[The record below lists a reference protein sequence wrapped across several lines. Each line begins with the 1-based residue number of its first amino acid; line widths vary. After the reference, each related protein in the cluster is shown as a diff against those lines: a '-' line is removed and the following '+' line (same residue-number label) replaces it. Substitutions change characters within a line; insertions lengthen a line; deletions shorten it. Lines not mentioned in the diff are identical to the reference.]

1 MQAIQVARWFAFR
14 LLKMRLEAGLMFSVK
29 AAKATM
35 RPLQA
40 LLLVCSVTIA
50 ASSLKPVWAQDL
62 SPRAYLITPL
72 HFNALVTTYSFYSGS
87 ILLDGAAPVTGATGT
102 YSVPILGYYHSFNFL
117 GRSANLNAALPYAV
131 GHFQGNV
138 AGQPRTL
145 YRSGLLDFT
154 SRISVNLKGG
164 PSMPIEEFM
173 KWRQKTLLG
182 VSLKVLAPTG
192 QYDPTKLVNWGTNR
206 WAFKPEL
213 GYSRRWRNWFLDS
226 YGGAWFYTTNPRFY
240 SPPSPKPQTESP
252 IGSFEGHLSYDVKP
266 KLWFSLDGNFWF
278 GGVTSLNG
286 LANSATRQTSS
297 RIGATAAIPF
307 GQHQSVKVSYNNGAY
322 IRFGGNYQSLSV
334 AWQYS
339 WFGWP
344 N

>member
-339 WFGWP
+339 WLGLA
-344 N
+344 